1 MTQQACLVLQTS
13 MSGIAVTE
21 DAVNL
26 YYYMKAKS
34 VVRAI
39 YCSAALS
46 HKLVSASSTHDVC
59 SLQYRWALWKLN
71 DAGNEV

>member
-1 MTQQACLVLQTS
+1 
-13 MSGIAVTE
+13 
-21 DAVNL
+21 
-26 YYYMKAKS
+26 MKAKS

-39 YCSAALS
+39 CCSAALS
-46 HKLVSASSTHDVC
+46 LKLASTCSTHDTF